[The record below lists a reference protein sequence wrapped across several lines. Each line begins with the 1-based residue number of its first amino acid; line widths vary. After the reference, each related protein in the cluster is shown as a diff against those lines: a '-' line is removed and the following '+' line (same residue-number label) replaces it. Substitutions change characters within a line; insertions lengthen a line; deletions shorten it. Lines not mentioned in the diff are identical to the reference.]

1 MGQATIPPCANNQSF
16 NENASKRSIEITTT
30 TTAVIISRFCKVR
43 ITGEVS
49 LLLDQVRQAGEEER
63 DQPLN
68 IN

>member
-1 MGQATIPPCANNQSF
+1 MGQSTIPPCANNQSF

-30 TTAVIISRFCKVR
+30 TAVIISRFCKVR
-43 ITGEVS
+43 IAGEVS